1 MAAVGRVL
9 LMPRGNYVNTD
20 VYNRLDWVRYNGV
33 SWVCK
38 VDNTTGVAPS
48 ISATEWQVL
57 AQDGTV
63 GGWTSI
69 SGKPFSTIGNGLL
82 VNSGDELM
90 VAKNMI
96 TDKVTIQAVNELLTG
111 TGTAGY
117 DAGAGASPRYFPAKW
132 IFNTTL
138 TSISDG
144 DMITIKLP
152 VAGSDYGIYLS
163 VDGGINFYPTALYDA
178 IKLNT
183 EYGVGSYVTFIFNSN
198 GYVENIY
205 PIEGGDTPGTVTGG
219 AFRVLNYTQA
229 ALQNYYTKAEIDSQ
243 EQPLAKNG
251 GSKTW
256 NELITNSAT
265 YLVEANANKFYRLTT
280 AGTVDTSNE
289 NLFVAGI
296 IDGEHFSADSHIAV
310 VEESAGVYKYDY
322 FGGGIEPEVYFD
334 STATA
339 LTYTFTHDAITTDSA
354 IFPCSSIVGDK
365 YTNITVN
372 NHTCTVTMATSASRT
387 VRIYVK

>member
-9 LMPRGNYVNTD
+9 LMPKGNYVNTD

-90 VAKNMI
+90 VAKNMV
-96 TDKVTIQAVNELLTG
+96 TDKVTIQAANELLTG

-117 DAGAGASPRYFPAKW
+117 DAGSGTNPRYFPTKW

-198 GYVENIY
+198 GYVEDIY

-280 AGTVDTSNE
+280 AGTVDTNNE

-334 STATA
+334 NSGTS
-339 LTYTFTHDAITTDSA
+339 LTYTFTHNAITTDSA

-365 YTNITVN
+365 YTNIAIN